1 MMLQLLLLFLLFN
14 LCSGWSSTDPLDGY
28 NLQQIHI
35 AQGRTPESMTISWV
49 TPATTSTTSA
59 SQVRYGT
66 GSGDMNQLA
75 EGFSTSYTFQYAS
88 YQQYTSGLIHHV
100 RIDNLK
106 PDTRYYYQ
114 CGDFTTDV
122 VSGTLTFKTLPKVG
136 EQRPIS
142 FGVVGDLGTTND
154 SYSTLKHLIANPDLK
169 MILHAGDLSYADCKQ
184 EIWDQ
189 YGVMIE
195 DLAKE
200 RYAGRNMFLF
210 LIC

>member
-1 MMLQLLLLFLLFN
+1 MRVAILLIILSVVCA
-14 LCSGWSSTDPLDGY
+14 LCSGWSTADPYDGY
-28 NLQQIHI
+28 VVQQIHI
-35 AQGRTPESMTISWV
+35 AQGRTPESMTVSWV
-49 TPATTSTTSA
+49 TPNASA

-66 GSGDMNQLA
+66 GANDMRDLV
-75 EGFSTSYTFQYAS
+75 EGYSTSYTFQYS
-88 YQQYTSGLIHHV
+88 NYKLYTSGMIHHV
-100 RIDNLK
+100 QINNLK
-106 PDTRYYYQ
+106 PDTLYFYQ
-114 CGDFTTDV
+114 CGDFSTEDL
-122 VSGTLTFKTLPKVG
+122 SGTLTFKTLPKVG

-154 SYSTLKHLIANPDLK
+154 SYSTLKHMINNKNLQ

-200 RYAGRNMFLF
+200 R
-210 LIC
+210 